1 MLLKTLTTAFLST
14 QLLLAPAFAQP
25 QTSDARDG
33 EFCGYDWSLPES
45 ETTKEYYRIERQR
58 IALGYVRVCNRIL
71 QNSDFQQRAK
81 PWEEL
86 LPLLGFTPVDLSA
99 TPFAQFE
106 LLGGVLN
113 GKIPGFTNLKRT
125 DHATRIF
132 RRKDGLVISL
142 EEWDL
147 SILGGGTDE
156 VYRGP
161 DVQVKGWPGYWT
173 IEQSKSGLAYSSLW
187 WQGETRRF
195 ELTINSN
202 LKLTGG
208 LGELLRLAES
218 VPPGI
223 PSGKRKARVAFL
235 GIPGVLS
242 KRPFPDHPPPF

>member
-1 MLLKTLTTAFLST
+1 MLLKVLTTAFLST

-45 ETTKEYYRIERQR
+45 ENTKEYYRIERQR
-58 IALGYVRVCNRIL
+58 IALGFVRVCNGIL

-86 LPLLGFTPVDLSA
+86 LPLLGFTPVDLGA
-99 TPFAQFE
+99 TPFAQFKF
-106 LLGGVLN
+106 LGGVLN

-218 VPPGI
+218 APPGI